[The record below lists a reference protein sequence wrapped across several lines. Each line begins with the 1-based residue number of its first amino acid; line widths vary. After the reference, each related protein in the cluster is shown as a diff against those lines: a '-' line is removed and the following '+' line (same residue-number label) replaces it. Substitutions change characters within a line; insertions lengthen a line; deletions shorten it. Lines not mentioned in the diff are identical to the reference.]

1 MTIPA
6 TSQKKAASAS
16 DCEDCDGGSSGGSSS
31 GVVVVGKDHGKTSSE
46 GFVRS
51 DGEGE
56 TDSAS
61 AGGAHSQEKN
71 GIQRRS
77 PSDVDSGRVS
87 GTLSSSIQVTGSL
100 LERNGISPK
109 SIYSS
114 LVFE

>member
-16 DCEDCDGGSSGGSSS
+16 DCEDCDGGSSAGCSSS

-46 GFVRS
+46 EGFVRS

-56 TDSAS
+56 TDSAAS
-61 AGGAHSQEKN
+61 GAHSPQEKNN

-87 GTLSSSIQVTGSL
+87 GT
-100 LERNGISPK
+100 
-109 SIYSS
+109 
-114 LVFE
+114 